1 MRVFMSGSSTSRKQ
15 LLSLGLGLS
24 IITSSPIAM
33 AQSGGGFGDS
43 SRPTVSSSGMDIPD
57 QVKNYVLGSGDKLR
71 IAVENHPEYDQDN
84 VIVPPDGLI
93 VLPVFG
99 TLQVEGKTRAQVQTA
114 LTKKIGTRLR
124 SPHVTVS
131 IMALRPASSGYVFVI
146 GDVQAPGTIDIRN
159 GYRISNLLAR
169 VGGVRNGRIDDT
181 EATLARSKG
190 KQKIQIPVDLF
201 KASTS
206 PKSAADTVLQ
216 SGDILTV
223 RVKDPA
229 QVAINGDVRVP
240 GFYDMR
246 RVPHAAD
253 QEIPMN
259 AHLVDLLVAAG
270 LTGGVAANTT
280 GGGGT
285 GGSAGGA
292 GAAVKAVSTNAGPT
306 NATTGEVQYT
316 GFLMRK
322 GQKITLH
329 INDAIKFKDSESNI
343 ALQAGDLVTV
353 EKVPPITV
361 YINGFVN
368 APNAYTFTRGV
379 GVVQAIA
386 QAGSLTKPTEKINAT
401 IHRKGNL
408 IIPVDLNRAFLGRVP
423 EDNPLLE
430 DQDTLQ
436 LDEPNIIRVYVSG
449 AVGKP
454 TGPDALRLPTNATV
468 LDAITQ
474 SGGITPN
481 PDTVTLSILRTL
493 SNGKTTILRVDPIT
507 LLNGTDPSQNGQL
520 KDGDVITVADLQK
533 RIVYVSGQ
541 VAHSGALEL
550 KPGEGLIQAIA
561 DAGGTTDT
569 AALTRVT
576 VNRLGEVHTIDA
588 YNALRMGAKLDFP
601 LEAGDNI
608 IVPLNEQRV
617 LVIAGVNKPGF
628 VPMPEK
634 KTLTVL
640 DAINLAG
647 GPQYNAKIQEVL
659 VIRQT
664 PTGNNNITI
673 PYDRIQ
679 KGDLKYNIPLEDH
692 DVVAVP
698 QGKISGNFIQKSASY
713 IGLFGFLRSF
723 AGL

>member
-1 MRVFMSGSSTSRKQ
+1 MFGSSISRKQ

-24 IITSSPIAM
+24 VLGSTPAAM
-33 AQSGGGFGDS
+33 AQSGTGFGDS
-43 SRPTVSSSGMDIPD
+43 SQRTANAGGTDIVDPVATYVFGPQDKIKVS
-57 QVKNYVLGSGDKLR
+57 VGD
-71 IAVENHPEYDQDN
+71 HPEYDQDN

-93 VLPVFG
+93 VMPVFG
-99 TLQVEGKTRAQVQTA
+99 ALQVNGKTRAQVQA
-114 LTKKIGTRLR
+114 DLTRIIGKRLR
-124 SPHVTVS
+124 NPHVTVS
-131 IMALRPASSGYVFVI
+131 IVSLRPASSGYVFVI
-146 GDVQAPGTIDIRN
+146 GDVQAPGTVDIRN

-190 KQKIQIPVDLF
+190 KQKVQIPIDLF
-201 KASTS
+201 KASIS
-206 PKSAADTVLQ
+206 PKSAADAVLQ

-229 QVAINGDVRVP
+229 QVAINGDIRGP
-240 GFYDMR
+240 GFYNMR
-246 RVPHAAD
+246 RVPHASD

-270 LTGGVAANTT
+270 LTGGVTPNAA
-280 GGGGT
+280 GGGAAGAA
-285 GGSAGGA
+285 AGGA
-292 GAAVKAVSTNAGPT
+292 GGAVKAGPT

-316 GFLMRK
+316 GFVMRK
-322 GQKITLH
+322 QQKIPLH
-329 INDAIKFKDSESNI
+329 INDAIKFKDSTANI
-343 ALQAGDLVTV
+343 ALQAGDFVTV

-361 YINGFVN
+361 YINGFVGS
-368 APNAYTFTRGV
+368 PNAYTFTRGV

-401 IHRKGNL
+401 IHRKAGNM
-408 IIPVDLNRAFLGRVP
+408 IIPVDLNRAYLGQAP
-423 EDNPLLE
+423 EDNPVLE

-449 AVGKP
+449 AVNKP
-454 TGPDALRLPTNATV
+454 TGQDALRLPTNATV
-468 LDAITQ
+468 LDAIVQ
-474 SGGITPN
+474 SGGLASH
-481 PDTVTLSILRTL
+481 PDLVTLSILRTL
-493 SNGKTTILRVDPIT
+493 PNGKTTILHVDPVT
-507 LLNGTDPSQNGQL
+507 LLNGTDPSQNGRLQN
-520 KDGDVITVADLQK
+520 GDVITAADLQK
-533 RIVYVSGQ
+533 RTVYVSGQ
-541 VAHSGALEL
+541 VGRTGALEL
-550 KPGEGLIQAIA
+550 KPGEGLVQAIA
-561 DAGGTTDT
+561 DAGGTNDT

-576 VNRLGEVHTIDA
+576 VNRGGEVHTIDT

-647 GPQYNAKIQEVL
+647 GPQYGAKIQEVL

-664 PTGNNNITI
+664 PTGNKNITI
-673 PYDRIQ
+673 PYDKIQ
-679 KGDLKYNIPLEDH
+679 KGDLSANIPLEDH

-698 QGKISGNFIQKSASY
+698 QGKASGNFIQKSASY
-713 IGLFGFLRSF
+713 IGLLGFFRSF
-723 AGL
+723 AGF